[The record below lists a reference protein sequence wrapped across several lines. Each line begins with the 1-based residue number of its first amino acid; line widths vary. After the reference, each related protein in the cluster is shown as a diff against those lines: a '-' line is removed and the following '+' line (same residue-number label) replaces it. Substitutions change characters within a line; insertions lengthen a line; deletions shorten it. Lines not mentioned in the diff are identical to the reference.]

1 MDSRPQKE
9 LAVKKAKFLFSFVV
23 GAVLIF
29 SQVTFVSAAR
39 PFDDAEIV
47 KGVVQSVTLE
57 TDANTG
63 GKIVLIT
70 ILDDIGG
77 PLTVR
82 ISEKTAFDLELVDY
96 DVDGN
101 PFIVVPLPGYIEISP
116 EMLIPEEAEEQHP
129 VGSALATYFSDIPG
143 LNYDTIMNA
152 HQEGNGFGGIAHVLW
167 LTRKLG
173 GDAEDFLTILEAK
186 QSGDF
191 SNIQLTDG
199 TQPLNWGQFKKAVM
213 DGDKKSN
220 LGIVISNRNNNAE
233 HGNAGNNGNSNENGN
248 GNPKVKDKEKKEKS
262 NGSGNGNGNTNR
274 P

>member
-1 MDSRPQKE
+1 M
-9 LAVKKAKFLFSFVV
+9 KKAKLLLSFVV

-29 SQVTFVSAAR
+29 SRVTFVSAET
-39 PFDDAEIV
+39 PFDNAEIV

-57 TDANTG
+57 TDPNTG
-63 GKIVLIT
+63 GKIVLVT
-70 ILDDIGG
+70 VLNDNGG
-77 PLTVR
+77 SFTVR

-101 PFIVVPLPGYIEISP
+101 PFIVVPLPEYIEISP

-143 LNYDTIMNA
+143 LGYDTIMAA
-152 HQEGNGFGGIAHVLW
+152 HKEGNGFGVIAHVLW

-173 GDAEDFLTILEAK
+173 GEAEDFLTILEAK

-213 DGDKKSN
+213 DGDKNGN
-220 LGIVISNRNNNAE
+220 LGIVISKRNNDTGYE
-233 HGNAGNNGNSNENGN
+233 NAGNNGNSSENGN
-248 GNPKVKDKEKKEKS
+248 GNNHPKVKDKEKKEKGNGNG
-262 NGSGNGNGNTNR
+262 NGSGNGNGNGNGN
-274 P
+274 